1 NWEFTT
7 NHALSE
13 QGRIWVVWDPSILNF
28 EVAHTTEQ
36 VVHGKVVLGNG
47 TAVHLS
53 FIYGL
58 FSKAISEFNEC
69 LNAIEVDDIRS
80 VGRFFTWS
88 NKREGNAAV
97 NKKLDRVLGNWG
109 WHKVFNHS
117 CAHFHNPGVS
127 DHSPV
132 SVALSDLW
140 CSGSKPFKFLNY
152 WAGDGRFL
160 GLVKSVWGKRLVGNP
175 LEVVISK
182 LRILKR
188 ELKFTFKKPDPNP
201 KKEAIRAEIEVIQS
215 KLLSNPSDLGLL
227 RQEKL
232 LISTLG
238 KVKDEE
244 ESFLKQKS
252 RITWLKLGDSN
263 SKFFHRSV
271 TSLHHR
277 NHIDRL
283 QKPDGSWA
291 CTQTEVEQVAVDHF
305 RGFLGVQAP
314 HAVSNLTLRSY
325 RRHKKFCWAGETD
338 EEIRDAFWALHPEK
352 APGSDGFNGFFFR
365 SVWGIV
371 GKELIAACRFF
382 FDHPYMPKGLNATI
396 ISLVPKQKSTNCIND
411 YRPIACCNFLYKVL
425 S

>member
-1 NWEFTT
+1 MGDFNVSRFPQDQ
-7 NHALSE
+7 L
-13 QGRIWVVWDPSILNF
+13 
-28 EVAHTTEQ
+28 
-36 VVHGKVVLGNG
+36 HGPPRV
-47 TAVHLS
+47 
-53 FIYGL
+53 
-58 FSKAISEFNEC
+58 SKAMSEFNEC

-97 NKKLDRVLGNWG
+97 NKKLDCVLENWG

-117 CAHFHNPGVS
+117 YAHFHNPGVS

-132 SVALSDLW
+132 SVALSVPW

-152 WAGDGRFL
+152 WVSDDRFL
-160 GLVKSVWGKRLVGNP
+160 GLVKCVWGQRLAGNP

-188 ELKFTFKKPDPNP
+188 ELKSTFKKPDPNP

-215 KLLSNPSDLGLL
+215 RLLSNPSDLGLL

-232 LISTLG
+232 LISNLG

-271 TSLHHR
+271 ASLHHI

-283 QKPDGSWA
+283 QKPYGSWA
-291 CTQTEVEQVAVDHF
+291 CTQAEVDQVAVEHF
-305 RGFLGVQAP
+305 RGFLGVQVP
-314 HAVSNLTLRSY
+314 HSVSNLGYS
-325 RRHKKFCWAGETD
+325 KK
-338 EEIRDAFWALHPEK
+338 
-352 APGSDGFNGFFFR
+352 
-365 SVWGIV
+365 
-371 GKELIAACRFF
+371 
-382 FDHPYMPKGLNATI
+382 
-396 ISLVPKQKSTNCIND
+396 
-411 YRPIACCNFLYKVL
+411 L
-425 S
+425 SEA